1 MSVYLSLQDF
11 DLCVQCYEKDGHPH
25 KMEKLGLDLDDGSSP
40 SDQKQDNPQA
50 RTFQSLLMYYILIS
64 YHELNAYIECK
75 RLAVHHTLY
84 VPLASSSASYLLTP
98 WSRVLL
104 EKLTG
109 SAASQ
114 EIPRIFG
121 TRRFITVLTSA
132 RHLSLS

>member
-1 MSVYLSLQDF
+1 MYLSLQDF

-75 RLAVHHTLY
+75 QLAVHRTFY
-84 VPLASSSASYLLTP
+84 VPLASSSASNTVTYSKLNCYKENLK
-98 WSRVLL
+98 SGSSNEYDMSL
-104 EKLTG
+104 EVWREEWDRTD
-109 SAASQ
+109 
-114 EIPRIFG
+114 EEME
-121 TRRFITVLTSA
+121 
-132 RHLSLS
+132 SL